1 MIQNVSRVSR
11 LALLLMMVVI
21 VSACGGTK
29 VYDTSKTIVY
39 KGSIYQ
45 VTDVKQI
52 SNEIEAVKAD
62 KTTVNMK
69 NMSKQQAT
77 DLINE
82 NKPLMVR
89 MSFQMDEQELV
100 YVATT
105 VNSYRDYDKLLGR
118 FDNAGDDIAK
128 LMAEKKTDQLKLR

>member
-1 MIQNVSRVSR
+1 MIQNLPRVSR
-11 LALLLMMVVI
+11 IVLLLMMVFV

-29 VYDTSKTIVY
+29 VYDSSKTIVY

-52 SNEIEAVKAD
+52 ASKIEAVKAD
-62 KTTVNMK
+62 KSTVNMK
-69 NMSKQQAT
+69 NMNKQQAT
-77 DLINE
+77 DLINANE
-82 NKPLMVR
+82 PLMVR

-105 VNSYRDYDKLLGR
+105 VNSYREYDKLLGR
-118 FDNAGDDIAK
+118 FENAGKDIAK
-128 LMAEKKTDQLKLR
+128 LMAEKKTDQLKLN

>member
-1 MIQNVSRVSR
+1 MTQNLTRVTR
-11 LALLLMMVVI
+11 AALLLMIVII

-29 VYDTSKTIVY
+29 VYDTTKTIVY

-52 SNEIEAVKAD
+52 ASKVEAVKAD
-62 KTTVNMK
+62 KTTVNMI
-69 NMSKQQAT
+69 NMNKQQAT
-77 DLINE
+77 DLINA

-105 VNSYRDYDKLLGR
+105 VDSYRDYDNLRGR
-118 FDNAGDDIAK
+118 FESANKDIAK
-128 LMAEKKTDQLKLR
+128 LMGEKKTKQLNLR